1 MSIYSEKKP
10 SSNKPFKTVTVE
22 YFEEFE
28 TDDKKVTPA
37 WQGQGKRRIRTI
49 TTETKF
55 VGSTYDPIVVTRY
68 DYL

>member
-1 MSIYSEKKP
+1 MSIYNEKKP
-10 SSNKPFKTVTVE
+10 SSSRPFKTVTVE
-22 YFEEFE
+22 YYEEFE
-28 TDDKKVTPA
+28 TDNKKVTPS
-37 WQGQGKRRIRTI
+37 WPGQGRRRIRTI

>member
-10 SSNKPFKTVTVE
+10 SSSRPFKTVTVE
-22 YFEEFE
+22 YYEEFE
-28 TDDKKVTPA
+28 TDDKKVTPS

-55 VGSTYDPIVVTRY
+55 VGSPYDPIVVTRY

>member
-1 MSIYSEKKP
+1 MVKCTLC
-10 SSNKPFKTVTVE
+10 N
-22 YFEEFE
+22 EEFE
-28 TDDKKVTPA
+28 TDDKKVTPN